1 MDSGRG
7 AIISN
12 GFWSMGEDFR
22 MDFDQ
27 RGRIFEWIL
36 IAGVGMSNGF
46 ISRGQDFRMDS
57 SRGGRDFRMNLGR
70 GAGFSGGFWSGDG
83 AVLAAK
89 FPSVVP
95 RGG

>member
-57 SRGGRDFRMNLGR
+57 SRGGQHFRMDFRV
-70 GAGFSGGFWSGDG
+70 GGEIFG
-83 AVLAAK
+83 
-89 FPSVVP
+89 
-95 RGG
+95 